1 MFLSSTP
8 GEVIDQAATVARPR
22 GALHRCGR
30 RRPVSAQPPKRLA
43 AMVPFAK
50 ILRGLKGSRSGH
62 GCIQGRQVWIVR
74 DGSKRSL
81 IRWAK
86 EPFHAMPTVRRHAR
100 TAAHESRSAVS
111 QVT

>member
-1 MFLSSTP
+1 VFLSSTP
-8 GEVIDQAATVARPR
+8 GDVIDQAATVARH
-22 GALHRCGR
+22 GARYIVVADVGPFQR
-30 RRPVSAQPPKRLA
+30 SPKTA
-43 AMVPFAK
+43 
-50 ILRGLKGSRSGH
+50 
-62 GCIQGRQVWIVR
+62 R

-111 QVT
+111 LVT